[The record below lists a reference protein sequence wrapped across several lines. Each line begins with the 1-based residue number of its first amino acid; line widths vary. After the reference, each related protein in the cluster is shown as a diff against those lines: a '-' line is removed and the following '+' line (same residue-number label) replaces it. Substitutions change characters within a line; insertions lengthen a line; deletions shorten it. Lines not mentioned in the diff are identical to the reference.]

1 MRSFDHRLKGI
12 AFRVICF
19 LPIHYPLIVHHD
31 VASTLAIA
39 IIRTHSLVD
48 YDNLFIFGTQAEPRF
63 AIFKIYQRHTK
74 IPWIWTNAI
83 SLGLWDSWMH
93 VVAIAISWL
102 DYSAELLSVL
112 TINFSLVATLTYR
125 PSVAND
131 DTRSRIYL
139 SPRLSILPSS
149 YLHFERLY
157 ARLHPVEVVFS
168 SFKSDGNLWLFCT
181 ETIWM
186 FARHNYK
193 LSRLLVG

>member
-74 IPWIWTNAI
+74 IPWI
-83 SLGLWDSWMH
+83 
-93 VVAIAISWL
+93 
-102 DYSAELLSVL
+102 
-112 TINFSLVATLTYR
+112 
-125 PSVAND
+125 
-131 DTRSRIYL
+131 
-139 SPRLSILPSS
+139 
-149 YLHFERLY
+149 
-157 ARLHPVEVVFS
+157 
-168 SFKSDGNLWLFCT
+168 
-181 ETIWM
+181 
-186 FARHNYK
+186 
-193 LSRLLVG
+193 